1 MYQRKR
7 SIRLEADSDSRF
19 DSPEDYFDAIGMDLP
34 DSIRRSVPSS
44 PTWPLFSSKT
54 KSWTWTRKP
63 SRDASKRD
71 SGQEIPDSSG
81 QGGSTFQCRITIP

>member
-34 DSIRRSVPSS
+34 DSIRRSVPSLS
-44 PTWPLFSSKT
+44 NVASFLVKNEVLDMDEEAF
-54 KSWTWTRKP
+54 TR
-63 SRDASKRD
+63 RLEE
-71 SGQEIPDSSG
+71 G
-81 QGGSTFQCRITIP
+81 